1 MMASAIFLYF
11 KQLLFA
17 MFLFV
22 LQASNKL
29 ALEDLHF
36 YDHIMYLL
44 QLLNKIGQTDTY
56 IGEKVTFLI

>member
-1 MMASAIFLYF
+1 MMASAIFLCF

-17 MFLFV
+17 MFIFV

-29 ALEDLHF
+29 ALENLHF
-36 YDHIMYLL
+36 YDHIMYPL

-56 IGEKVTFLI
+56 CGEKVKF

>member
-1 MMASAIFLYF
+1 MMVSAIFLYF

-17 MFLFV
+17 MFIFV

-56 IGEKVTFLI
+56 C

>member
-1 MMASAIFLYF
+1 MMVSAVFLYF

-17 MFLFV
+17 MLFFV
-22 LQASNKL
+22 VQASNKP

-36 YDHIMYLL
+36 YDHIMYLA